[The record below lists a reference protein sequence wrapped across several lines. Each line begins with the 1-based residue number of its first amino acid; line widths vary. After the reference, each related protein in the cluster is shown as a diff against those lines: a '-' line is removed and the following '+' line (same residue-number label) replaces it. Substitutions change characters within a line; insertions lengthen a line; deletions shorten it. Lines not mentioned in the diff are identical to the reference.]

1 MVAIRVRASIQID
14 EARLEH
20 ETGRDLR
27 AFHRSITRRIA
38 TQSRAD
44 VPVRT
49 GNLGRTIGEL
59 PQTYSP
65 FHVGGGVE
73 ATADY
78 AAPVH
83 EGRNGAGR
91 RIYARPGGALRV
103 EWHGRIIFRQS
114 VRMGSTA
121 PRPFMRNAAR
131 RVAASDPRVYDFH
144 PG

>member
-1 MVAIRVRASIQID
+1 MTLRVVQW
-14 EARLEH
+14 
-20 ETGRDLR
+20 T
-27 AFHRSITRRIA
+27 
-38 TQSRAD
+38 
-44 VPVRT
+44 T
-49 GNLGRTIGEL
+49 GNVGTKSVHASAVNSELELVGGYAWSPDKVGCDVGEL
-59 PQTYSP
+59 CGIGPL
-65 FHVGGGVE
+65 GVE

-91 RIYARPGGALRV
+91 RIYARPGGALRF